1 MFIMTLSPDMSAMPD
16 TDTSYSISTP
26 HTWPQPVMP
35 VPTFPVMAGLT
46 GHHSFFSASAGFV
59 RAARRVCQ
67 RTEAM
72 VTANEIRTQ
81 RI

>member
-1 MFIMTLSPDMSAMPD
+1 MFRMTSENVHNDILSR
-16 TDTSYSISTP
+16 
-26 HTWPQPVMP
+26 HTRHQSVMLVPTFPVMP
-35 VPTFPVMAGLT
+35 VPTFLVMAGLT

-59 RAARRVCQ
+59 HAARRVCQ

>member
-1 MFIMTLSPDMSAMPD
+1 MFRMTSENVHNDILSR
-16 TDTSYSISTP
+16 
-26 HTWPQPVMP
+26 HTRHQSVML

>member
-1 MFIMTLSPDMSAMPD
+1 MHKAYPFYFQYAKELWGSPIMSGMTVCSSCPAP
-16 TDTSYSISTP
+16 
-26 HTWPQPVMP
+26 
-35 VPTFPVMAGLT
+35 T
-46 GHHSFFSASAGFV
+46 GHHSFFSASAGLV

-81 RI
+81 RM